1 MPIVASCHCGARFAA
16 QDHLAGKTV
25 RCPKCAQPLQI
36 PAATPAAA
44 PVTPPTPQPRQKP
57 PPATAPAVANVGG
70 LLDEMGMTAVSGVR
84 CPQCGA
90 DTRPDAVI
98 CVKCGYN
105 LQRGRQLKVESDSLL
120 QKKRE
125 AMDARKAL
133 AAERNAK
140 RKETI
145 KRVGSGNADDLGG
158 VTEASTAILI
168 YPIETFKRLSTLGST
183 RAAFEFAFV
192 AAFFIGLFWMVYF
205 SVYFLMS
212 PMAAIVVHPERANQI
227 GQTMEIVMPAYLK
240 AILWFAVGYFASAAV
255 LFGVF
260 APAMAGG
267 AHLILML
274 VGNSKLGYGATLR
287 VILYT
292 TGASIMMSGIPCV
305 QIFAPIA
312 WLVNTTIGLA
322 VHHRVNGGVAV
333 LAMLVGYVAVI
344 VAAAMFYLL
353 LGAFIAAFLVIITA
367 PKLM

>member
-1 MPIVASCHCGARFAA
+1 MPIVASCQCGAKFAA

-36 PAATPAAA
+36 PNAASSPT
-44 PVTPPTPQPRQKP
+44 PTPQPRQKP
-57 PPATAPAVANVGG
+57 PAVTAPAVANVGG
-70 LLDEMGMTAVSGVR
+70 LLDEMGMTAVTGVR
-84 CPQCGA
+84 CPQCSA

-125 AMDARKAL
+125 AMDARKAR
-133 AAERNAK
+133 AADRNAK

-145 KRVGSGNADDLGG
+145 KRVGSGDADDLGG
-158 VTEASTAILI
+158 VTEGSTAILM
-168 YPIETFKRLSTLGST
+168 YPIETFQRLSTVGST

-205 SVYFLMS
+205 SLYFLMS
-212 PMAAIVVHPERANQI
+212 PMAAIIVHPERANQI
-227 GQTMEIVMPAYLK
+227 GQVTEIILPAYLK
-240 AILWFAVGYFASAAV
+240 AILWFTVGYFACAAV

-267 AHLILML
+267 AHLILTL
-274 VGNSKLGYGATLR
+274 VGKSQLGYGATLR

-292 TGASIMMSGIPCV
+292 TGAAIVMSGIPCV
-305 QIFAPIA
+305 QIFAPLT

-344 VAAAMFYLL
+344 LAAFVFYIL
-353 LGAFIAAFLVIITA
+353 LGAFIGAFLVIITA
-367 PKLM
+367 PRLLS